1 MATSKI
7 NVRGVFFDNV
17 TLDEA
22 AGVVNDALQK
32 DAGLLAVYTPNSEIV
47 QMCID
52 DPQKYGLI
60 NSADLIIPDGVGV
73 IKAAKILGTPLT
85 ERVPGVE
92 LGERALAIA
101 AELGVGVYFL
111 GGKPGVAEAAAE
123 AMSKKYEG
131 LRVVGTHDGY
141 FKKQGDESDAIIRK
155 INDSGASL
163 LFVCLGVPVQEQ
175 WIFDNKEKFTN
186 VRAALAL
193 GGSLDIY
200 SGNAKRA
207 PLFFR
212 KTGLE
217 WFYRLLCQ
225 PSRIGRMMN
234 LPRFLFGTYAYKHKN
249 KKELSKNDNNAE

>member
-1 MATSKI
+1 MNISKI
-7 NVRGVFFDNV
+7 NVRGVLFDNV

-22 AGVVNDALQK
+22 ADVVETALQK
-32 DAGLLAVYTPNSEIV
+32 NEGLLTVYTPNSEIV

-52 DPQKYGLI
+52 DPRKYELI

-73 IKAAKILGTPLT
+73 IKAARILGSPLK

-92 LGERALAIA
+92 LGERSIAIA
-101 AELGVGVYFL
+101 ARTGVGVYFL

-123 AMSKKYEG
+123 NMSKKHEG

-141 FKKQGDESDAIIRK
+141 FKKQGEESDDVINK
-155 INDSGASL
+155 INSSGASL

-175 WIFDNKEKFTN
+175 WIFDNKEKFTS
-186 VRAALAL
+186 VRVALAL

-200 SGNAKRA
+200 SGNTKRA

-234 LPRFLFGTYAYKHKN
+234 LPRFLFGTYAYKRKT
-249 KKELSKNDNNAE
+249 KSKSK

>member
-7 NVRGVFFDNV
+7 NVRGVLFDNV

-22 AGVVNDALQK
+22 AGVVNAALQK

-101 AELGVGVYFL
+101 AKIGAGVYFL

-141 FKKQGDESDAIIRK
+141 FKKQGDESDAIIRQ

-234 LPRFLFGTYAYKHKN
+234 LPRFLFGTYAYKRKN
-249 KKELSKNDNNAE
+249 KKELSKNDNGTE